1 MIELADI
8 EARHIALLRR
18 RSLRMLER
26 ELAPMGL
33 GPGRYLYL
41 FALYIEDGRSQQTL
55 ADMVAADKAA
65 ATRAL
70 ARLEAD
76 GYITRIHCTEDR
88 RITRVFLTPAGR
100 GLQPVLESAAIRVN
114 DSLLAPLTPAD
125 REQLRTLL
133 RRMVAAEPLRADG
146 REA

>member
-8 EARHIALLRR
+8 EARYIAVLRR

-26 ELAPMGL
+26 ELAPLAL

-41 FALYIEDGRSQQTL
+41 FALYIEDGRSQQAL
-55 ADMVAADKAA
+55 ADTVAADKAA

-76 GYITRIHCTEDR
+76 GYVRREDCSADR
-88 RITRVFLTPAGR
+88 RVTRVFLTPAGR
-100 GLQPVLESAAIRVN
+100 ALQPVLESAAMRVN
-114 DSLLAPLTPAD
+114 EALVSPLSAAD
-125 REQLRTLL
+125 REQLRGI
-133 RRMVAAEPLRADG
+133 LRALALAGVDG
-146 REA
+146 

>member
-8 EARHIALLRR
+8 EARYIAMLRR

-26 ELAPMGL
+26 ELAPLGL

-41 FALYIEDGRSQQTL
+41 FALYIEDGRSQQAL
-55 ADMVAADKAA
+55 ADTVAADKAA

-76 GYITRIHCTEDR
+76 GYVVRQACCADR
-88 RITRVFLTPAGR
+88 RVVRVFLTPEGR
-100 GLQPVLESAAIRVN
+100 ALQPVLETAAMRVN
-114 DSLLAPLTPAD
+114 DALVAPLAVEE
-125 REQLRTLL
+125 RERLRAMLRTMAL
-133 RRMVAAEPLRADG
+133 AGSDG
-146 REA
+146 

>member
-26 ELAPMGL
+26 ELTPMGL

-41 FALYIEDGRSQQTL
+41 FALYIEDGRSQQAL

-76 GYITRIHCTEDR
+76 GYVRRIHCTEDR

-100 GLQPVLESAAIRVN
+100 ELQPVLESAAIRVN
-114 DSLLAPLTPAD
+114 DALVAPLAPAD
-125 REQLRTLL
+125 REQLRALL
-133 RRMVAAEPLRADG
+133 RCMVSAEPDR
-146 REA
+146 